1 MNKQPRFLSN
11 FWRPRL
17 LLWGLLAALPLTA
30 TSAQADDELQRLDA
44 INAAAIAASE
54 ERARQQG
61 YDNVAVDVRPLD
73 NRLRLP
79 QCAQPLTSFIP
90 PASQILGA
98 VSVGIECAGP
108 KPWTIYVRT
117 QVSAQRAVPVLA
129 RALARNTVI
138 SAADITLIN
147 KPLESAGDG
156 IVFDPEQIIGMELTR
171 SLDEGSTVRVKYLR
185 APKVIRRGQQVTLVS
200 GVGGL
205 EVRMQGKA
213 LGDAADG
220 ERVSVATTGSG
231 KTVEG
236 IAHSDGSVYV
246 P

>member
-1 MNKQPRFLSN
+1 MDKHPRFLSII
-11 FWRPRL
+11 WRSR
-17 LLWGLLAALPLTA
+17 LLWGLLAALPWANTA
-30 TSAQADDELQRLDA
+30 AGAGEALQPLET
-44 INAAAIAASE
+44 INAAAVAASE

-73 NRLRLP
+73 HRLRLP

-129 RALARNTVI
+129 RAVPRNTVI
-138 SAADITLIN
+138 SAADIQLIN
-147 KPLESAGDG
+147 QPLESTGEG
-156 IVFDPEQIIGMELTR
+156 IVFDPDQIIGMELTR

-185 APKVIRRGQQVTLVS
+185 PPKIIKRGQQVTLVS

-213 LGDAADG
+213 LGDAAEG